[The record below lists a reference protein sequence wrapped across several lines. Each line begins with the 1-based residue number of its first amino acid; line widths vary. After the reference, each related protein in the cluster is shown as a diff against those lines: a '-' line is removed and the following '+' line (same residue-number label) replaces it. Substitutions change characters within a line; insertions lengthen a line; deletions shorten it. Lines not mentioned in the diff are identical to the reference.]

1 MIPCLA
7 LLPDGDLAL
16 PMRQSTGLDVVVA
29 RARIRLNARLGEW
42 LSDTSL
48 GLPWVEWSNNTSP
61 TASGAAALV
70 RAQLEDVT
78 GITSVNS
85 CSATIRGRVLT
96 VTATASIVA
105 DGAAGDLTITATLDP
120 FATTGAP
127 AWYVVAR
134 PTVAPG
140 GRW

>member
-1 MIPCLA
+1 MPCLA
-7 LLPDGDLAL
+7 LTPDADLAL
-16 PMRQSTGLDVVVA
+16 PMRQATGLDVVVD
-29 RARIRLNARLGEW
+29 RVLIRLRARLGEW
-42 LSDTSL
+42 LSDTAL
-48 GLPWVEWSNNTSP
+48 GLPWVEWSNDQSP

-70 RAQLEDVT
+70 RAQIEATTGVVT
-78 GITSVNS
+78 VNS
-85 CSATIRGRVLT
+85 CAASIRARTMTI
-96 VTATASIVA
+96 TAAASIVA

-134 PTVAPG
+134 PTIAPG